1 MLHRFLFFI
10 ASTPLVLT
18 AWSCTCRADEPPTVD
33 FATLSDEYSQQIQP
47 LVKQFCLDCHSTEK
61 LQGEL
66 DLERFSTLKDVRT
79 ATKVWLKVAEQLD
92 IGEMPPADAPQP
104 TKEERQTLRDWI
116 ERYLHAEALASA
128 GDPGPVVLRRLNNA
142 EYTYTIRDLTGVELS
157 PAREFP
163 ADSASGEGFTNSGN
177 SLVMSPALLMK
188 YLDAGKEIAGHA
200 VLLPD
205 GFRFS
210 KFNTRSDWTDETLAK
225 IKGIYRRHIETTE
238 LGLGTSV
245 GILNLHTD
253 CKLGQ
258 LGRIPLEKYFA
269 ATLAERSALTTGE
282 KSIADVA
289 AERGLNA
296 KYLGV
301 LWSSLNETEPTLL
314 LDDLRTRWR
323 EAKPEDAAQ
332 LVANVEQWQRGLWT
346 FNLVGLLG
354 RKGSGTSWLEPV
366 DPLLTTQPLRYAI
379 PAPAEGEPA
388 KDVVISLIATDAGD
402 GHEHDFVLWR
412 QPRLVAAEKPDIL
425 LRDIEQ
431 LGGVDR
437 ALFGKH
443 PDGRAIDPASLCV
456 RAPLVWTIRL
466 PAAIAAGRELLIDV
480 ELEPE
485 TGQAGSV
492 QVDLV
497 AGAAEAEATAG
508 LFPSTVTATFSQV
521 TALYPDHRT
530 FTFHK
535 PILLAEESPLRE
547 RFTAALEA
555 HRQLFPAS
563 FCYPQVVP
571 ADEVLTLIQF
581 YREDD
586 HLVRLLL
593 DDEQKRQLD
602 KLWDELRFISQDPL
616 KLSGVLDSLVET
628 TKGHP
633 QPDAF
638 DAMVEPFHRRADEF
652 RQKLVDTESI
662 HLEALIEFAAQAYR
676 RPLANEEAEELRTLY
691 RQLREEELP
700 HEDAFR
706 LTLAR
711 VFVAL
716 PFLYR
721 LEAVPAGTTAAPVSA
736 WELASRLS
744 YFTWSSQPDAEL
756 RAAAAN
762 GTLHEPAVLAQQT
775 RRMLGDS
782 RIRRLASEF
791 ACQWL
796 HIHEFDAV
804 EVKSEVHFPEF
815 AELRGD
821 MYEESILFFTDLFQR
836 DGSLLDLLDADHTF
850 VNDRLARFYGIDGIE
865 GTAWRRVDGIQQHGR
880 GGILGFST
888 TLAKQSGASRTSP
901 ILRGNWISEVLL
913 GEKLPRPPKNVP
925 QLADDL
931 PAGLTE
937 RQLIERHSSDPACA
951 KCHQRIDAFGFALEG
966 FDAIGRRRDKNQ
978 AGLLIDTKAKLPDGS
993 EVEGLSGLRKYLLEK
1008 RREAVLGQFCRKL
1021 LGYALG
1027 REVQLSDQPLLDEI
1041 QESLTKDDYRISIAI
1056 DLIVQSRQF
1065 QEIRGRELSND

>member
-1 MLHRFLFFI
+1 MLYRFLFFI
-10 ASTPLVLT
+10 ASTTIILT
-18 AWSCTCRADEPPTVD
+18 TWSCTCRADEPASVD
-33 FATLSDEYSQQIQP
+33 FTMLSDEYSHHIQP
-47 LVKQFCLDCHSTEK
+47 FVKQFCFDCHSTEK

-66 DLERFSTLKDVRT
+66 DLERFVTLTEVRT

-92 IGEMPPADAPQP
+92 IGEMPPLDAAQP
-104 TKEERQTLRDWI
+104 TKEQRQTLRDWI

-163 ADSASGEGFTNSGN
+163 TDSASGEGFTNSGN
-177 SLVMSPALLMK
+177 SLVMSPALLTK

-225 IKGIYRRHIETTE
+225 IKNIYRQHVETTE

-245 GILNLHTD
+245 GVLNLHTD

-258 LGRIPLEKYFA
+258 LGRVPLEKYFA
-269 ATLAERSALTTGE
+269 ATLAEKSALTNAE
-282 KSIADVA
+282 KTITDVA
-289 AERGLNA
+289 TARGLNA
-296 KYLGV
+296 KYLGI
-301 LWSSLNETEPTLL
+301 LWSSLNAAEPSLL
-314 LDDLRTRWR
+314 LDDLRARWR

-346 FNLVGLLG
+346 FNMVGLLG
-354 RKGSGTSWLEPV
+354 RKGGGTSWLEPV
-366 DPLLTTQPLRYAI
+366 DPLLTKQQLRYAI
-379 PAPAEGEPA
+379 PTTPEGEPPQ
-388 KDVVISLIATDAGD
+388 DVVVSLIATDAGD
-402 GHEHDFVLWR
+402 GSEHDFVLWR
-412 QPRLVAAEKPDIL
+412 QPRLVAANQPDIL

-431 LGGVDR
+431 LVGVDR

-443 PDGRAIDPASLCV
+443 PDGRAIDEASLCV
-456 RAPLVWTIRL
+456 RAPSVWTIRL
-466 PAAIAAGRELLIDV
+466 PAAVVTGRELIVDA

-485 TGQAGSV
+485 TGREGSV
-492 QVDLV
+492 QVNLV
-497 AGAAEAEATAG
+497 AGAAEAEPTMG
-508 LFPSTVTATFSQV
+508 LFPSTVTATFSTV

-530 FTFHK
+530 FSYHK
-535 PILLAEESPLRE
+535 PILLAEESPLKAK
-547 RFTAALEA
+547 FTSAFEA
-555 HRQLFPAS
+555 HRLLFPSS
-563 FCYPQVVP
+563 FCYPQVIP
-571 ADEVLTLIQF
+571 ADEVLTLTQF
-581 YREDD
+581 YREDE
-586 HLVRLLL
+586 HLIRLLL
-593 DDEQKRQLD
+593 DDEQKQQLD
-602 KLWDELRFISQDPL
+602 KLWDELRFISQDPF
-616 KLSGVLDSLVET
+616 KLSEVLDSLVET

-652 RQKLVDTESI
+652 HQQLIDVESI
-662 HLEALIEFAAQAYR
+662 HLDALITFAAQAYR
-676 RPLANEEAEELRTLY
+676 RPLADDEADELRTLY
-691 RQLREEELP
+691 RRLREEELP
-700 HEDAFR
+700 HEEAFR

-711 VFVAL
+711 VFIAS

-721 LEAVPAGTTAAPVSA
+721 LEAVPDGAEAASVAA

-744 YFTWSSQPDAEL
+744 YFLWSSQPDAEL
-756 RAAAAN
+756 RAVAAD
-762 GTLHEPAVLAQQT
+762 GSLLEPAVLAQQT

-804 EVKSEVHFPEF
+804 EVKSDVHFPEF
-815 AELRGD
+815 ADLRGD
-821 MYEESILFFTDLFQR
+821 MYEESILFFTDLFGR

-850 VNDRLARFYGIDGIE
+850 VNDRLAKFYGIDGIE

-925 QLADDL
+925 QLADDV

-937 RQLIERHSSDPACA
+937 RQLIERHSSDAACA
-951 KCHQRIDAFGFALEG
+951 KCHMRIDAFGFALEG

-978 AGLLIDTKAKLPDGS
+978 AGLLVDTKAKLPDGS

-1008 RREAVLGQFCRKL
+1008 RREAILRQFCRKL
-1021 LGYALG
+1021 LGYGLG

-1041 QESLTKDDYRISIAI
+1041 QESLAKDDYRISIAI

-1065 QEIRGRELSND
+1065 QKIRGRELSND